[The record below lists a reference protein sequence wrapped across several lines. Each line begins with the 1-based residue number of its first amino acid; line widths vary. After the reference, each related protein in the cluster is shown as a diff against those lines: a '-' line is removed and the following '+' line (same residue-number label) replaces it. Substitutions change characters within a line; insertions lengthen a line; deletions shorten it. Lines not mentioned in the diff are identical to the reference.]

1 MAKYIDKDALV
12 AEIEKSMKKFLKKL
26 FCIHQYKYSSSKRT
40 TRHEADFSGDGYN
53 TWTEVLDV
61 YVCEKCG
68 KTKKVLR

>member
-1 MAKYIDKDALV
+1 
-12 AEIEKSMKKFLKKL
+12 MKKFLKKL
-26 FCIHQYKYSSSKRT
+26 FCTHQYRYSSSKKI

-53 TWTEVLDV
+53 TWTEVWDI